1 METAELNNKY
11 TSYYKKGTYLKVYPT
26 EFVVRTFLQ
35 KKLPGLKN
43 FVQPVQGAKVLEVGF
58 GDGRNT
64 VFLCEQGYDVT
75 GVEITEEI
83 CSQTAERMKALGH
96 SNFHFTV
103 GRNSSLPFENET
115 FEYILA
121 SHACYYLDEG
131 ESFLDNMREYARVLR
146 PDGYAVFSVIHVR
159 PDVIDDIN
167 IMNAAEKQS
176 DGTYIITNDPL
187 KIRNG
192 YRFQAFEQ
200 SEEIEN
206 MLSPLFKNFIIGTAD
221 NNFYGVTERVFWVI
235 AQKR

>member
-1 METAELNNKY
+1 MKTSELNENY
-11 TSYYKKGTYLKVYPT
+11 TSYYSKSNYLKVYPT

-43 FVQPVQGAKVLEVGF
+43 FKQPVQGSKLLEVGF

-64 VFLCEQGYDVT
+64 VFLCEQNYDVT

-96 SNFHFTV
+96 NNFHFTV
-103 GRNSSLPFENET
+103 GRNSSLPFPDNT

-131 ESFLDNMREYARVLR
+131 QSFLDNMREYARVLKN
-146 PDGYAVFSVIHVR
+146 DGYAIFSVIHIR
-159 PDVIDDIN
+159 KDQKDNIN
-167 IMNAAEKQS
+167 IMNAAEKQA
-176 DGTYIITNDPL
+176 DGTYVITNDPL

-192 YRFQAFEQ
+192 YRFHAFEQ
-200 SEEIEN
+200 AEDIN
-206 MLSPLFKNFIIGTAD
+206 KLLNPVFKNFIIGTAD
-221 NNFYGVTERVFWVI
+221 NDFYGITERVFWVI